1 MDDRYEEEYRLY
13 WKVCLNDVKAP
24 ADRMQVLSNPEYLKR
39 EMAKDPN
46 AASDPFWLFEKMT
59 EHRTAQRATDQNDL
73 FKLKGEDEFVRMHPE
88 CWKWTIDAV
97 LAEYMYLVMQ
107 SKEKQTIKVPLEIQN
122 ARANYAR
129 LSVAAKEQK
138 KLRIPYEKFQ
148 MVGRDKIKCWLPKYT
163 GKAMLNLWCHD
174 LCLDRRGTNLKT
186 EIFFDGVRYVPKQ
199 IKDSGDGRGSE
210 KEKVTSDDLTRSED
224 EAKKKWNPKDDFLTF
239 TLGDYIFHELATGVS
254 LSIEITAAL
263 MELDP
268 SIRDAAL
275 EAFFKKGLAEVTH
288 SKLLYTRI
296 AVARSFFHQIH
307 LVWCNN
313 AFAGKNTY
321 ERPPQDPAISWNAPA
336 IGVGFEDAVDFA
348 CQDLQIL
355 DWSGADVPLAVG
367 TVYVKPGEEIWINGE
382 DIAAVRKTDR
392 YRAERSEA
400 EAPWIEEK
408 DREEADLWL
417 HTRAFSIW
425 RESVPEDGRELEA
438 LICYYEGLLEMV
450 EYPLNMEKWKAESP
464 LNLALFVQPQHDHVP
479 IILDYLKTGSMR
491 KGSIRE
497 KYESWEEPP
506 VLFEGPSKTCIDY
519 FKKVHS
525 KVQEACA
532 ASIKASINTI

>member
-24 ADRMQVLSNPEYLKR
+24 ADKMHVPSNPEYLKR

-174 LCLDRRGTNLKT
+174 LCLDRRGKDIKT

-275 EAFFKKGLAEVTH
+275 EAFFKKGLTEVTH

-307 LVWCNN
+307 LEWCKN

-321 ERPPQDPAISWNAPA
+321 KRPPQDPATSWNAPA

-355 DWSGADVPLAVG
+355 DWSGADVPLDVG
-367 TVYVKPGEEIWINGE
+367 TVHIKPGEEIWINGE

-392 YRAERSEA
+392 YRVERGEA
-400 EAPWIEEK
+400 VAPWIEVK
-408 DREEADLWL
+408 DKEGTDLWL

-438 LICYYEGLLEMV
+438 LIRYYEGLLEMV
-450 EYPLNMEKWKAESP
+450 EYPLNMEKWKAEYP

-479 IILDYLKTGSMR
+479 IILDYLKTGSMK

-506 VLFEGPSKTCIDY
+506 VLFDGPSKTCIDY